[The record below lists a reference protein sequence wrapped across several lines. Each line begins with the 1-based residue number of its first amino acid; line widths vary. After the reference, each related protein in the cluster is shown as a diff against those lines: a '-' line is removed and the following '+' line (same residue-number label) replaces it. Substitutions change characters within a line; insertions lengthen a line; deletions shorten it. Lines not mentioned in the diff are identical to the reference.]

1 MHSHKLLSDYIEKM
15 FSKEFLKNKII
26 IEIGSTREI
35 LHNQNSSNHFIK
47 FCKKYEMKL
56 ISVDMDPECSNNVRE
71 MAKTNNFDNVEV
83 ITKKGED
90 FLEDYKNSI
99 NFIYIDAFDY
109 WHKNHSEKRK
119 ESYKKNLN
127 VELNSNDFL
136 CHKMHFDCAFHMIN
150 NNLITKDS
158 VVCFDD
164 ILNKESTQGKGVT
177 AIPFLLDNNME
188 ITEYSLY
195 HKGMILR
202 LKNNL

>member
-1 MHSHKLLSDYIEKM
+1 MW
-15 FSKEFLKNKII
+15 N
-26 IEIGSTREI
+26 
-35 LHNQNSSNHFIK
+35 
-47 FCKKYEMKL
+47 L
-56 ISVDMDPECSNNVRE
+56 IPMIFYV
-71 MAKTNNFDNVEV
+71 T
-83 ITKKGED
+83 
-90 FLEDYKNSI
+90 
-99 NFIYIDAFDY
+99 
-109 WHKNHSEKRK
+109 
-119 ESYKKNLN
+119 
-127 VELNSNDFL
+127 
-136 CHKMHFDCAFHMIN
+136 KMHFDCAFHMIN